1 MGISICPGC
10 IKCENN
16 NEGNM
21 EWIVMRQI
29 TKHIREKKPPNVS
42 MNFMFRPELEVL
54 HLSFSKFNCYIT
66 VAATTFLR
74 F

>member
-10 IKCENN
+10 IKCENI

-29 TKHIREKKPPNVS
+29 TKHIREKKNPNVS

-54 HLSFSKFNCYIT
+54 HLSFGKFNFSIT
-66 VAATTFLR
+66 VAATTSLR

>member
-1 MGISICPGC
+1 
-10 IKCENN
+10 
-16 NEGNM
+16 M

-29 TKHIREKKPPNVS
+29 TKHIREKKNPNVS